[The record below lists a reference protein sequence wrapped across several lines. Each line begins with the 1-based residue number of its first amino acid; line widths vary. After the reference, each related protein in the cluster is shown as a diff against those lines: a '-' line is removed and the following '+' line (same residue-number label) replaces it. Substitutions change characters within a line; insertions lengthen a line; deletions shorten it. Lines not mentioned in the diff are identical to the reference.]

1 MGGEVSLISLFAY
14 NYPFNLET
22 PSCDLDVAF
31 LIDSSGSMTPNG
43 FDQEKDFVKK
53 AAKELGVAPGKS
65 RAAVIQFAV
74 TATEKIGFKE
84 APALADF
91 ESAVDDIKYRTEG
104 SATRIDNGLS
114 KAKEVFEK
122 VRSSDRIKLLL
133 LLTDGKQ
140 PIEDEKLKQL
150 SSELR
155 NASVRLL
162 AVGIGSGVDVEQL
175 QLIAGDD
182 ANAITATD
190 FNHLK
195 DKLGSLV
202 KKACGELSQSEKK
215 NKREKAREKR
225 QKECGCRPN

>member
-1 MGGEVSLISLFAY
+1 MS
-14 NYPFNLET
+14 
-22 PSCDLDVAF
+22 
-31 LIDSSGSMTPNG
+31 PNG

-65 RAAVIQFAV
+65 RAAVIQFALN
-74 TATEKIGFKE
+74 ATEKIGFKE
-84 APALADF
+84 VRALADF

-104 SATRIDNGLS
+104 TVTRIDNGLS

-133 LLTDGKQ
+133 LLTDGEQ

-155 NASVRLL
+155 NAGIRLL
-162 AVGIGSGVDVEQL
+162 AVGIGSGVNEKQL
-175 QLIAGDD
+175 KLIAGDD

-202 KKACGELSQSEKK
+202 KKACGKLLQSEKK
-215 NKREKAREKR
+215 KQEKAREKR
-225 QKECGCRPN
+225 KKEYGCRPN

>member
-1 MGGEVSLISLFAY
+1 
-14 NYPFNLET
+14 
-22 PSCDLDVAF
+22 
-31 LIDSSGSMTPNG
+31 MTPNG
-43 FDQEKDFVKK
+43 FGQEKDFVKR

-65 RAAVIQFAV
+65 RAAVIQFAT

-84 APALADF
+84 VPTLAEF
-91 ESAVDDIKYRTEG
+91 ESAVNGIIYRTEG
-104 SATRIDNGLS
+104 SSTRIDNGLS

-140 PIEDEKLKQL
+140 PNVDEKLKQL

-175 QLIAGDD
+175 KLIAGDD

-195 DKLGSLV
+195 NKLGSLV
-202 KKACGELSQSEKK
+202 KKACGKLFQSAKK
-215 NKREKAREKR
+215 KTREK
-225 QKECGCRPN
+225 

>member
-1 MGGEVSLISLFAY
+1 
-14 NYPFNLET
+14 
-22 PSCDLDVAF
+22 
-31 LIDSSGSMTPNG
+31 MTPNG

-91 ESAVDDIKYRTEG
+91 ESVVDDIKYRTEG

-140 PIEDEKLKQL
+140 PIKDEKLTQL

-175 QLIAGDD
+175 KLIAGDD

-202 KKACGELSQSEKK
+202 KKACGKLLQSEKK
-215 NKREKAREKR
+215 KTNKRKQEKSEKR
-225 QKECGCRPN
+225 NTDADQTKTNCIYVNIEKQRR